1 MAWFL
6 RTTRFGTRMVYGQQ
20 AEQSCGIASDINVNY
35 YLKKWE
41 LPSTHQQLPART
53 RASLDTFGIQRYITY
68 LDTFKSE
75 AEVDAAYAKVSG
87 QPYDGSTSTNSAIL
101 ALVLDE
107 LNIGNWGSVRWSAS
121 AIPDLILNNLAMR
134 VPLILRVKWRNNIG
148 HFVASD
154 AAGLVGRQYYADFC
168 DPWDASIHTL
178 RLNRGQPIN
187 YQVDLEAATT
197 SHYYYASDQSGDMDG
212 WVVQRRVLASPVR
225 ARVTY

>member
-1 MAWFL
+1 MSWFL

-20 AEQSCGIASDINVNY
+20 AVQSCGIASVINVNY

-41 LPSTHQQLPART
+41 LPPTNQPLPAQT
-53 RASLDTFGIQRYITY
+53 PAYLNTSGIQRYITY
-68 LDTFKSE
+68 RDTFKSE
-75 AEVDAAYAKVSG
+75 AEVDAAYSKVSG
-87 QPYDGSTSTNSAIL
+87 QPYNGSTSTSTDLL

-107 LNIGNWGSVRWSAS
+107 LSIGNWGSVRWSAN

-134 VPLILRVKWRNNIG
+134 VPLILRVKWRNNTG
-148 HFVASD
+148 HFVVCD

-178 RLNRGQPIN
+178 RLNRGRAIN

-197 SHYYYASDQSGDMDG
+197 SHYYYASDQNGDMDG